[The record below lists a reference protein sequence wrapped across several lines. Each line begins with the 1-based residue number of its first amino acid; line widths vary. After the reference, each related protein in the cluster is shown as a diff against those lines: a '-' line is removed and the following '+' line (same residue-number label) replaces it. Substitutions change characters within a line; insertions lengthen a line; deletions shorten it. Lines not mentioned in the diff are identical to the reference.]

1 MPMKVLVVDDTN
13 TDRLLLKLHLS
24 KLGYTT
30 LEASNGQE
38 AIDLFLE
45 HSQDLDLILMD
56 VQMPYINGFDAVKTI
71 RKIQEQKNQEWLPVI
86 FLSASA
92 EDDDIEV
99 AILAGGDDYLMKP
112 ISQKVL
118 SAKMLAMQRIA
129 DMRRRLVDSNLA
141 LEQLASTDHLTGVA
155 NRRSF
160 ELMLDREMSFTGRY
174 GVPMALAMFDLDK
187 FKLVNDTFGH
197 DAGDA
202 VLVEVSKRI
211 KIALRDC
218 DIIGRLGGEEFGII
232 LHNVKEDDVFKV
244 FDRYRKIVADHP
256 ILYEGAEIP
265 ITASIGVTMYAGKL
279 EDKVALLKRVDQS
292 LYEAKATGRNKVIYH
307 PLSSCE

>member
-24 KLGYTT
+24 KLGYSTI
-30 LEASNGQE
+30 EASNGQE
-38 AIDLFLE
+38 AIDQFLE

-56 VQMPYINGFDAVKTI
+56 VQMPYMNGFDAVRSI
-71 RKIQEQKNQEWLPVI
+71 RKIQEQQHQEWLPVI

-92 EDDDIEV
+92 EDDDIEG

-129 DMRRRLVDSNLA
+129 DMRRRLVDSNFA
-141 LEQLASTDHLTGVA
+141 LEHLASTDHLTDVA

-160 ELMLDREMSFTGRY
+160 ELMLDREMSFTRRY
-174 GVPMALAMFDLDK
+174 GVPMAFAMFDLDK
-187 FKLVNDTFGH
+187 FKVVNDTYGH

-211 KIALRDC
+211 KIALRDS

-232 LHNVKEDDVFKV
+232 LHNVKEEDVFKV
-244 FDRYRKIVADHP
+244 FDRYRSIVADHP
-256 ILYEGAEIP
+256 VIHEGTVIP
-265 ITASIGVTMYAGKL
+265 ITASIGVAIYTGKR
-279 EDKVALLKRVDQS
+279 EEKTALLKRADEC
-292 LYEAKATGRNKVIYH
+292 LYEAKETGRNKVVYH
-307 PLSSCE
+307 P

>member
-24 KLGYTT
+24 KLGYSTI
-30 LEASNGQE
+30 EASNGQE
-38 AIDLFLE
+38 AIDQFLE

-56 VQMPYINGFDAVKTI
+56 VQMPYMNGFDAVRSI
-71 RKIQEQKNQEWLPVI
+71 RKIQEQQHQEWLPVI

-92 EDDDIEV
+92 EDDDIEG

-141 LEQLASTDHLTGVA
+141 LEHLASTDHLTDVA

-160 ELMLDREMSFTGRY
+160 ELMLDREMSFTRRY
-174 GVPMALAMFDLDK
+174 GVPMAFAMFDLDK
-187 FKLVNDTFGH
+187 FKVVNDTYGH

-211 KIALRDC
+211 KIALRDS

-232 LHNVKEDDVFKV
+232 LHNVKEEDVFKV
-244 FDRYRKIVADHP
+244 FDRYRSIVADHP
-256 ILYEGAEIP
+256 VIHEGTVIP
-265 ITASIGVTMYAGKL
+265 ITASIGVAIYTGKR
-279 EDKVALLKRVDQS
+279 EEKTALLKRADEC
-292 LYEAKATGRNKVIYH
+292 LYEAKETGRNKVVYH
-307 PLSSCE
+307 P

>member
-1 MPMKVLVVDDTN
+1 MSMKVLIVDDTN

-24 KLGYTT
+24 KLGYIT

-38 AIDLFLE
+38 AIDQFLE

-56 VQMPYINGFDAVKTI
+56 VQMPYINGFDAVRSI
-71 RKIQEQKNQEWLPVI
+71 RKIQEQQHQEWLPVI

-92 EDDDIEV
+92 EDDDVEDG
-99 AILAGGDDYLMKP
+99 ILAGGDDYLTKP
-112 ISQKVL
+112 ISQKIL

-129 DMRRRLVDSNLA
+129 DMRRRLVESNLA
-141 LEQLASTDHLTGVA
+141 LEQLALTDHLTGVN

-160 ELMLDREMSFTGRY
+160 ELMLDREMSFTRRY
-174 GVPMALAMFDLDK
+174 GVPMAVAMFDLDK
-187 FKLVNDTFGH
+187 FKVVNDTYGH

-211 KIALRDC
+211 KIALRDS

-232 LHNVKEDDVFKV
+232 LHNVKEEDVFKV
-244 FDRYRKIVADHP
+244 FDRYRSIVAEHP
-256 ILYEGAEIP
+256 VVYEGTEIP
-265 ITASIGVTMYAGKL
+265 ITASIGVAMYTGKL
-279 EDKVALLKRVDQS
+279 EDKAAVLKRADES
-292 LYEAKATGRNKVIYH
+292 LYEAKETGRNKVIYH
-307 PLSSCE
+307 PL

>member
-1 MPMKVLVVDDTN
+1 MKVLVVDDTN

-24 KLGYTT
+24 KLGYSTI
-30 LEASNGQE
+30 EASNGQE
-38 AIDLFLE
+38 AIDQFLE

-56 VQMPYINGFDAVKTI
+56 VQMPYMNGFDAVRSI
-71 RKIQEQKNQEWLPVI
+71 RKIQEQQHQEWLPVI

-92 EDDDIEV
+92 EDDDVEDG
-99 AILAGGDDYLMKP
+99 ILAGGDDYLTKP
-112 ISQKVL
+112 ISQRVL

-141 LEQLASTDHLTGVA
+141 LEHLASTDHLTDVA

-160 ELMLDREMSFTGRY
+160 ELMLDREMSFTRRY
-174 GVPMALAMFDLDK
+174 GVPMAFAMFDLDK
-187 FKLVNDTFGH
+187 FKVVNDTYGH

-211 KIALRDC
+211 KIALRDS

-232 LHNVKEDDVFKV
+232 LHNVKEEDVFKV
-244 FDRYRKIVADHP
+244 FDRYRSIVADQPVVH
-256 ILYEGAEIP
+256 EGKIIP
-265 ITASIGVTMYAGKL
+265 ITASIGVAMYAGAL
-279 EDKVALLKRVDQS
+279 EDKVTLLKRADEC
-292 LYEAKATGRNKVIYH
+292 LYEAKETGRNKVVYH
-307 PLSSCE
+307 P